1 MSALILSPAPAGA
14 DKRAQSRR
22 PATPRRL
29 VFLLGFHAV
38 LAGAFAVAWFSGDED
53 TYRIHLIAGYAA
65 LLALTARFAVAFFN
79 AKGPLAW
86 PRPSRRDFFT
96 WIKAVSTGDRGAWG
110 RRSPA
115 LAWAAAAL
123 LATVSLAA
131 LSGLAADFYP
141 VMEDPHEF
149 FANLALAAVIGHV
162 LLLLGLAGLKK
173 AAAVL
178 AVVLAVSLGTVAPQT
193 AQAQAAQAQT
203 PQQKLLAEY
212 AVAAQAAD
220 PAFAG
225 FSAERG
231 QALYLGPH
239 KGGPNGGGKPE
250 TPACAACHTQD
261 PRNAGRHVSTGRDIL
276 PMALSANPKRFTDR
290 ADVEKRFARDCPGV
304 LGRDCSAAEKG
315 DFITY
320 LISR

>member
-1 MSALILSPAPAGA
+1 MSALILTPAPTAEG
-14 DKRAQSRR
+14 RAQSRR

-29 VFLLGFHAV
+29 AFLLGFHAV

-65 LLALTARFAVAFFN
+65 LLALTARFAAAFIN
-79 AKGPLAW
+79 TKGPLAW

-115 LAWAAAAL
+115 LAWAAAL
-123 LATVSLAA
+123 LLGAVSLAA
-131 LSGLAADFYP
+131 LSGLAADFFP

-173 AAAVL
+173 AAAML
-178 AVVLAVSLGTVAPQT
+178 TVVLAVSLGTVPPQT

-203 PQQKLLAEY
+203 AQQKLLAEY
-212 AVAAQAAD
+212 AVAAKAAD

-239 KGGPNGGGKPE
+239 KGGKPE

-261 PRNAGRHVSTGRDIL
+261 PRNAGRHASTGRDIL
-276 PMALSANPKRFTDR
+276 PMALSANPKRFADR

-320 LISR
+320 LTSR

>member
-1 MSALILSPAPAGA
+1 MSALILTPAPTAEN
-14 DKRAQSRR
+14 RAQSRR

-29 VFLLGFHAV
+29 AFLLGFHAV

-65 LLALTARFAVAFFN
+65 LLALTARFAAAFLN

-115 LAWAAAAL
+115 LAWAAAL
-123 LATVSLAA
+123 LLGAVSLAA
-131 LSGLAADFYP
+131 LSGLAADFFP

-173 AAAVL
+173 AAAMLTV
-178 AVVLAVSLGTVAPQT
+178 ALAVSLATVAPQT
-193 AQAQAAQAQT
+193 AHAQT
-203 PQQKLLAEY
+203 APQKLLTEY
-212 AVAAQAAD
+212 AAAAKAAD

-239 KGGPNGGGKPE
+239 KGGKPE
-250 TPACAACHTQD
+250 TPACAACHTPD

-276 PMALSANPKRFTDR
+276 PMALSANPKRFADR

-304 LGRDCSAAEKG
+304 LGRDCSPSEKG

-320 LISR
+320 LIGR

>member
-1 MSALILSPAPAGA
+1 MSALILSPAPAGS

-29 VFLLGFHAV
+29 AFLLGFHAV

-53 TYRIHLIAGYAA
+53 TYHIHLIAGYAA
-65 LLALTARFAVAFFN
+65 LLALTARFAAAILN

-96 WIKAVSTGDRGAWG
+96 WIKAVSAGDRGAWA

-115 LAWAAAAL
+115 LAWAAAVL
-123 LATVSLAA
+123 LGTVSLAA

-141 VMEDPHEF
+141 AMEDPHEF
-149 FANLALAAVIGHV
+149 FANLALAAVVGHV

-173 AAAVL
+173 AAAML
-178 AVVLAVSLGTVAPQT
+178 AAVLAVSLSAGVLQP
-193 AQAQAAQAQT
+193 AQAQT

-212 AVAAQAAD
+212 AVAAKAAD

-239 KGGPNGGGKPE
+239 KGGKPE
-250 TPACAACHTQD
+250 TPACAACHTPD

-304 LGRDCSAAEKG
+304 LGRDCGPAEKG

>member
-1 MSALILSPAPAGA
+1 MSALILTPAPTAEN
-14 DKRAQSRR
+14 RAQSRR

-29 VFLLGFHAV
+29 AFLLGFHAV

-65 LLALTARFAVAFFN
+65 LLALTVRFAAAFLN

-96 WIKAVSTGDRGAWG
+96 WIKAVSAGDRGAWG

-115 LAWAAAAL
+115 LAWAAAL
-123 LATVSLAA
+123 LLGAVSLAA
-131 LSGLAADFYP
+131 LSGLAADFFP

-173 AAAVL
+173 AAAMLTV
-178 AVVLAVSLGTVAPQT
+178 ALAVSLGTVAPQT
-193 AQAQAAQAQT
+193 AQAQTA
-203 PQQKLLAEY
+203 PQKLLTEY
-212 AVAAQAAD
+212 AAAAKAAD

-239 KGGPNGGGKPE
+239 KGGKPE
-250 TPACAACHTQD
+250 TPACAACHTPD

-276 PMALSANPKRFTDR
+276 PMALSANPKRFADR

-304 LGRDCSAAEKG
+304 LGRDCSPSEKG

-320 LISR
+320 LIGR

>member
-1 MSALILSPAPAGA
+1 MSALILSPTPAGAGAGA

-29 VFLLGFHAV
+29 AFLLSFHAV

-65 LLALTARFAVAFFN
+65 LLALTARFAGACDFEL
-79 AKGPLAW
+79 GPEAG
-86 PRPSRRDFFT
+86 PREKRD
-96 WIKAVSTGDRGAWG
+96 
-110 RRSPA
+110 
-115 LAWAAAAL
+115 
-123 LATVSLAA
+123 
-131 LSGLAADFYP
+131 
-141 VMEDPHEF
+141 
-149 FANLALAAVIGHV
+149 VINYS
-162 LLLLGLAGLKK
+162 
-173 AAAVL
+173 
-178 AVVLAVSLGTVAPQT
+178 LAVSLSAGVLQP
-193 AQAQAAQAQT
+193 AQAQT

-212 AVAAQAAD
+212 AVAAKAAD

-239 KGGPNGGGKPE
+239 KGGKPE

-304 LGRDCSAAEKG
+304 LGRDCGPAEKG